1 MASRPSYH
9 WEYNQRR
16 RRQGANQKSQA
27 LSLSSAVLAGNLRAH
42 LSNQLRAR
50 LTCGWSRNDSVA
62 RLDSQ
67 ITLRGSMMTEYSQN
81 DANELAAGRAQVT
94 KSDAKYVGIKPLV
107 VWYGLW
113 TGFWAIVIV
122 MSPFDGAGFGGSL
135 LGAAIAVP
143 LGMYTR
149 YLYRG
154 GKIRVWFVLF

>member
-1 MASRPSYH
+1 MS
-9 WEYNQRR
+9 
-16 RRQGANQKSQA
+16 
-27 LSLSSAVLAGNLRAH
+27 
-42 LSNQLRAR
+42 
-50 LTCGWSRNDSVA
+50 
-62 RLDSQ
+62 
-67 ITLRGSMMTEYSQN
+67 EYSQN
-81 DANELAAGRAQVT
+81 DANELAARRAQDT
-94 KSDAKYVGIKPLV
+94 KSDAKYLGIKPLV